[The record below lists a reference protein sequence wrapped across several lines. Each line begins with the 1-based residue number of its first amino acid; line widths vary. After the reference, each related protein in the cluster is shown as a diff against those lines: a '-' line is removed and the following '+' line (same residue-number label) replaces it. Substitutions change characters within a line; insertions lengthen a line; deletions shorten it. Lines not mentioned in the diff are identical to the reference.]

1 VECHLTLSFLRL
13 LPHPPSVR
21 FGPFPFGLDVRSG
34 SILGWTHSGVQLA
47 SELCTSVYRF
57 DFLFPCHDLR
67 IAVLSPLR
75 KVPACHTQSLAFGAR
90 IGPFM
95 YCLGTLVLDRLAS
108 YSTHG
113 IPLTTRIHRSKVW
126 RRATRK
132 AVPERSGITRQSQE
146 GWASS
151 TRVAFA
157 VHLGRGMLYEQAT
170 YRVGVIRLCNPGHV
184 QIAFVRF

>member
-13 LPHPPSVR
+13 LPHSPSVR
-21 FGPFPFGLDVRSG
+21 YGPSPFGLQPHARLDPLWCS
-34 SILGWTHSGVQLA
+34 TA
-47 SELCTSVYRF
+47 SELRRAFTCLTFS
-57 DFLFPCHDLR
+57 
-67 IAVLSPLR
+67 
-75 KVPACHTQSLAFGAR
+75 SLAMTCASPSFRLSGKCPHATHGPLLSAHVQ
-90 IGPFM
+90 IPFM

-108 YSTHG
+108 YSTYG

-132 AVPERSGITRQSQE
+132 AVPERSGITRQSRE

-157 VHLGRGMLYEQAT
+157 HYLGRAM
-170 YRVGVIRLCNPGHV
+170 
-184 QIAFVRF
+184 